1 METIRDSAFGKLV
14 RIFSGKRWLRYPEEN
29 DTGMWTEYLKTEKQ
43 VKDEE
48 AAASESD
55 QENLG
60 LYTVLSQASRASRR
74 LSSALTA
81 RHDGGEGAHPNP
93 DASLVI
99 DWSGPDDPEN
109 PQNWSTFKKLFVS
122 SLIWLLTFAIY
133 IGSAI
138 YTPGIPGVCEQ
149 FGVSRVAATLGLT
162 LFVLGYGLGP
172 MVWSPLS
179 ELPPVGRSPTYVLTL
194 FVFVFFEFAVIYA
207 TNFGMLLAFRF
218 LTGFLGSPVL
228 ATGAASMGDIW
239 NPKMRDY
246 MIIIWG
252 AFAISAPVLGPLVG
266 GFAAQAKGWTW
277 TIWQLLWVSGFAL
290 VLLFFFL
297 PETYA
302 PNLLYRRAR
311 RVRQITGN
319 SNYRCEAEIEVANMK
334 SKDIIF
340 EALVRPFELCF
351 VEPIVLLMNL
361 YIALIYGILY
371 IWFEAFPIVF
381 GEIHGFNTGQS
392 GLAFLGILVGTCGI
406 TIPGY
411 FWWKYK
417 YQAKHFDENWNI
429 PPEMQLPPACV
440 GCFALPISLFWFGW
454 TGQFASVHWIVPIIA
469 SMLFALGGC
478 LIFNCIFCYQA
489 HAYPKYAASV
499 LAGNDFLR
507 SSFGAGFPLF
517 ATAMFHNLGVGWACT
532 LLGCLCVLFVP
543 YPFVLLKYGKR
554 LRMASKY
561 ARHDI

>member
-14 RIFSGKRWLRYPEEN
+14 RIFSRKRWLRYPEEN

-74 LSSALTA
+74 LSTASSAK
-81 RHDGGEGAHPNP
+81 HDGAEGAHPNSN
-93 DASLVI
+93 ASLVI

-194 FVFVFFEFAVIYA
+194 FVFVFFQFAVIYA

-218 LTGFLGSPVL
+218 LTGFIGSPAL

-266 GFAAQAKGWTW
+266 GFAAQAEGWKW
-277 TIWQLLWVSGFAL
+277 TIWQLLWVSGFAW

-297 PETYA
+297 PETFA
-302 PNLLYRRAR
+302 PNILYRRAR

-319 SNYRCEAEIEVANMK
+319 SNYRCEAEIEVANMRK
-334 SKDIIF
+334 MDIIF

-351 VEPIVLLMNL
+351 FEPIVLIMNL

-371 IWFEAFPIVF
+371 IWFEAFPIIF

-392 GLAFLGILVGTCGI
+392 GLAFLGILISTCAI
-406 TIPGY
+406 TIPCY
-411 FWWKYK
+411 FWWKWK

-429 PPEMQLPPACV
+429 TPERQLPPACV

-469 SMLFALGGC
+469 SMLFALGACVSEVCG
-478 LIFNCIFCYQA
+478 
-489 HAYPKYAASV
+489 V
-499 LAGNDFLR
+499 
-507 SSFGAGFPLF
+507 GAG
-517 ATAMFHNLGVGWACT
+517 GE
-532 LLGCLCVLFVP
+532 
-543 YPFVLLKYGKR
+543 
-554 LRMASKY
+554 
-561 ARHDI
+561 